1 MRSFYPIFYPV
12 FRYPSRQQKITMK
25 NDSKN
30 KDLKDNFNLKHHN
43 GKDVKKANKEADK
56 KSVDDLKKKAK
67 AVCFGRLHSAAAW
80 WFFYGPK

>member
-1 MRSFYPIFYPV
+1 
-12 FRYPSRQQKITMK
+12 MK
-25 NDSKN
+25 NGNKN
-30 KDLKDNFNLKHHN
+30 KDLKDNFNLKHHDE
-43 GKDVKKANKEADK
+43 KDVKKADKKADKEADK